1 MDNPTPKSI
10 PQSDCDAIVTTAA
23 IIDRLKQA
31 TTDLL
36 WSSESDY
43 PFEIVTWE
51 LGTDL
56 TPSDLFSN
64 IYDTELAI
72 ASLSYRIE
80 SVTLTDLFEPVLTIE
95 DWYEQAELDLVDRYT
110 NLLDSIGNNLGE
122 AQVFRVGE
130 VEIDIYIIGKTPTGD
145 IVGLKTRSV
154 ET

>member
-1 MDNPTPKSI
+1 MNNPSPETISQPEHT
-10 PQSDCDAIVTTAA
+10 AIVTTAEV
-23 IIDRLKQA
+23 IDRLKQA

-43 PFEIVTWE
+43 PFEIVSWE
-51 LGTDL
+51 SGIEL

-64 IYDTELAI
+64 IYDADLE
-72 ASLSYRIE
+72 IE
-80 SVTLTDLFEPVLTIE
+80 SISLTDLFEPVLTIE

-110 NLLDSIGNNLGE
+110 NLLDSINTNLSE
-122 AQVFRVGE
+122 VQVFRVGE

-145 IVGLKTRSV
+145 IIGLKTRSV

>member
-1 MDNPTPKSI
+1 MNHPLPDSI
-10 PQSDCDAIVTTAA
+10 PQTEPTKIVTTAA

-43 PFEIVTWE
+43 PFEVVSWE
-51 LGTDL
+51 PGTEL
-56 TPSDLFSN
+56 NPTDLFSN

-72 ASLSYRIE
+72 E
-80 SVTLTDLFEPVLTIE
+80 SITLLDLFEPVLTIE

-110 NLLDSIGNNLGE
+110 NLLDLINTNLTE
-122 AQVFRVGE
+122 VEVFRVGE
-130 VEIDIYIIGKTPTGD
+130 VEIDIYIIGKTPTGN
-145 IVGLKTRSV
+145 IIGLKTRSV

>member
-10 PQSDCDAIVTTAA
+10 SKSDRDAIVTTAEV
-23 IIDRLKQA
+23 IDRLKQA

-51 LGTDL
+51 LGVEL

-64 IYDTELAI
+64 IYDTDLAI
-72 ASLSYRIE
+72 E
-80 SVTLTDLFEPVLTIE
+80 SIPLTDLFEPVLTIE
-95 DWYEQAELDLVDRYT
+95 DWYEQAELELIDRYT
-110 NLLDSIGNNLGE
+110 NLLDSINNNLSE
-122 AQVFRVGE
+122 VQVFRVGE

-145 IVGLKTRSV
+145 IVGLKTHSI

>member
-10 PQSDCDAIVTTAA
+10 LKSDCDAIVTTAE

-43 PFEIVTWE
+43 PFEIVSWE
-51 LGTDL
+51 LGIEL

-64 IYDTELAI
+64 IYDTDLAI
-72 ASLSYRIE
+72 E
-80 SVTLTDLFEPVLTIE
+80 SISLTDLFEPVLTIE
-95 DWYEQAELDLVDRYT
+95 DWYEQTELDLVDRYT
-110 NLLDSIGNNLGE
+110 NLLDSINNNLSE
-122 AQVFRVGE
+122 VQVFRVGE

-145 IVGLKTRSV
+145 IIGLKTRSV

>member
-1 MDNPTPKSI
+1 MDNPTPESISKS
-10 PQSDCDAIVTTAA
+10 DRDAIVTTAE

-43 PFEIVTWE
+43 PFEIVSWE
-51 LGTDL
+51 LGIDL

-64 IYDTELAI
+64 IYDTDLAI
-72 ASLSYRIE
+72 E
-80 SVTLTDLFEPVLTIE
+80 SITLTYLFEPVLTIE

-110 NLLDSIGNNLGE
+110 NLLDSIDNNLSE
-122 AQVFRVGE
+122 VQVFRVGE

-145 IVGLKTRSV
+145 IVGLKTRSI

>member
-1 MDNPTPKSI
+1 MHNPSPEQTLPPKH
-10 PQSDCDAIVTTAA
+10 AEIVTTVE

-51 LGTDL
+51 LGVEL
-56 TPSDLFSN
+56 TPTDLFSN
-64 IYDTELAI
+64 IYDTDLAV
-72 ASLSYRIE
+72 E
-80 SVTLTDLFEPVLTIE
+80 SITLTDLFEPALTIE

-110 NLLDSIGNNLGE
+110 NLLDAINTNLAE
-122 AQVFRVGE
+122 VQVFRVGE
-130 VEIDIYIIGKTPTGD
+130 VEIDIYIIGKTPTDD
-145 IVGLKTRSV
+145 IVGLKTLSV

>member
-1 MDNPTPKSI
+1 MDNPTPESISKS
-10 PQSDCDAIVTTAA
+10 DRDAIVTTATV
-23 IIDRLKQA
+23 IDRLKQA

-43 PFEIVTWE
+43 PFEIVSWE
-51 LGTDL
+51 LGIEL

-64 IYDTELAI
+64 IYDTDLE
-72 ASLSYRIE
+72 IE
-80 SVTLTDLFEPVLTIE
+80 SIALIDLFEPVLTIE

-110 NLLDSIGNNLGE
+110 NLLDSINNNLFE
-122 AQVFRVGE
+122 VQVFRVGE

>member
-1 MDNPTPKSI
+1 MNNPSPESI
-10 PQSDCDAIVTTAA
+10 SQSERSANVTTAE

-51 LGTDL
+51 LGVELNPT
-56 TPSDLFSN
+56 DLFSN
-64 IYDTELAI
+64 IYDTDLAI
-72 ASLSYRIE
+72 E
-80 SVTLTDLFEPVLTIE
+80 SITLTDLFEPVLKIE
-95 DWYEQAELDLVDRYT
+95 DWYEQAELAQVDRYT
-110 NLLDSIGNNLGE
+110 NLLDSIDTNLAE
-122 AQVFRVGE
+122 VQVFRVGE

-145 IVGLKTRSV
+145 IVGLKTLSV

>member
-1 MDNPTPKSI
+1 MHNPSSETISQTEPA
-10 PQSDCDAIVTTAA
+10 AIGTTTK

-43 PFEIVTWE
+43 PFEVVSWE
-51 LGTDL
+51 PGIEL

-72 ASLSYRIE
+72 E
-80 SVTLTDLFEPVLTIE
+80 SIPLTDLFEPVLTIE
-95 DWYEQAELDLVDRYT
+95 DWYEDAELALVDRYT
-110 NLLDSIGNNLGE
+110 NLLDSINTNLSE
-122 AQVFRVGE
+122 VQVFRVGE
-130 VEIDIYIIGKTPTGD
+130 VEVDIYIIGKTPTGD
-145 IVGLKTRSV
+145 IIGLKTRSV

>member
-1 MDNPTPKSI
+1 MDNPTPESILKS
-10 PQSDCDAIVTTAA
+10 DRDAIVTTAE

-43 PFEIVTWE
+43 PFEIVSWE
-51 LGTDL
+51 LGIEL

-64 IYDTELAI
+64 IYDTDLAI
-72 ASLSYRIE
+72 E
-80 SVTLTDLFEPVLTIE
+80 SITLTDLFEPVLTIE

-110 NLLDSIGNNLGE
+110 NLLDSINNNLAE
-122 AQVFRVGE
+122 VQVFRVGE

>member
-1 MDNPTPKSI
+1 MDNPTPESI
-10 PQSDCDAIVTTAA
+10 SKSDCDAIVTTAE

-43 PFEIVTWE
+43 PFEVVTWE
-51 LGTDL
+51 PGIEL
-56 TPSDLFSN
+56 TPTDLFSN
-64 IYDTELAI
+64 IYDTDLAI
-72 ASLSYRIE
+72 E
-80 SVTLTDLFEPVLTIE
+80 SIALTDLFEPVLTIE

-110 NLLDSIGNNLGE
+110 NLLDSINNNLSE
-122 AQVFRVGE
+122 VQVFRVGE

-145 IVGLKTRSV
+145 IIGLKTRSV

>member
-1 MDNPTPKSI
+1 MDNPTPESILKS
-10 PQSDCDAIVTTAA
+10 DRDALVTTAE

-43 PFEIVTWE
+43 PFEIVSWE
-51 LGTDL
+51 LGIEL

-64 IYDTELAI
+64 IYDTDLE
-72 ASLSYRIE
+72 IE
-80 SVTLTDLFEPVLTIE
+80 SIALTDLFEPVLTIE
-95 DWYEQAELDLVDRYT
+95 DWYEQAELELVDRYT
-110 NLLDSIGNNLGE
+110 NLLDSINTNLSE
-122 AQVFRVGE
+122 VQVFRVGE

-145 IVGLKTRSV
+145 IIGLKTRSV

>member
-1 MDNPTPKSI
+1 MHNPSPEQISPTKHA
-10 PQSDCDAIVTTAA
+10 AIVTTAE

-43 PFEIVTWE
+43 PFETVTWE
-51 LGTDL
+51 PGIEL
-56 TPSDLFSN
+56 TPTDLFSN
-64 IYDTELAI
+64 TYDTDLAVESI
-72 ASLSYRIE
+72 A
-80 SVTLTDLFEPVLTIE
+80 LTDLFEPVLTIE

-110 NLLDSIGNNLGE
+110 NLLDAINTNL
-122 AQVFRVGE
+122 AQVQVFRVGE

-145 IVGLKTRSV
+145 IVGLKTLSI

>member
-1 MDNPTPKSI
+1 MDNPAPKSI
-10 PQSDCDAIVTTAA
+10 PQSDRDAIVTTAK

-43 PFEIVTWE
+43 PFEIVSWE
-51 LGTDL
+51 LGIEL

-64 IYDTELAI
+64 IYDTDLAI
-72 ASLSYRIE
+72 KSI
-80 SVTLTDLFEPVLTIE
+80 TLTDLFEPVLTIE
-95 DWYEQAELDLVDRYT
+95 DWYEQAELELVDRYT
-110 NLLDSIGNNLGE
+110 HLLDSINNNLSE
-122 AQVFRVGE
+122 VQVFRVGE

>member
-10 PQSDCDAIVTTAA
+10 SKSDLDAIVTTAEV
-23 IIDRLKQA
+23 IDRLKQA

-51 LGTDL
+51 LGVEL

-64 IYDTELAI
+64 IYDTDLAI
-72 ASLSYRIE
+72 E
-80 SVTLTDLFEPVLTIE
+80 SIPLTDLFEPVLTIE
-95 DWYEQAELDLVDRYT
+95 DWYEQAELEPIDRYT
-110 NLLDSIGNNLGE
+110 NLLDSINNNLSE
-122 AQVFRVGE
+122 VQVFRVGE
-130 VEIDIYIIGKTPTGD
+130 VEIDIYIIGKTSTGD
-145 IVGLKTRSV
+145 IVGLKTHSI

>member
-1 MDNPTPKSI
+1 MDNPKPRSISKS
-10 PQSDCDAIVTTAA
+10 DRDAIVTTAE

-43 PFEIVTWE
+43 PFEIVSWE
-51 LGTDL
+51 LGIEL

-64 IYDTELAI
+64 IYDTDLAI
-72 ASLSYRIE
+72 E
-80 SVTLTDLFEPVLTIE
+80 SITLTELFEPVLTIE

-110 NLLDSIGNNLGE
+110 NLLDSIDNNLSE
-122 AQVFRVGE
+122 VQVFRVGE
-130 VEIDIYIIGKTPTGD
+130 VEIDVYIIGKTPTGD

>member
-1 MDNPTPKSI
+1 MHNPSPEKISQTEH
-10 PQSDCDAIVTTAA
+10 AEIVTTAE

-43 PFEIVTWE
+43 PFEIVSWE
-51 LGTDL
+51 LGIEL

-64 IYDTELAI
+64 IYDTDLE
-72 ASLSYRIE
+72 IE
-80 SVTLTDLFEPVLTIE
+80 SITLTDLFEPVLTIE
-95 DWYEQAELDLVDRYT
+95 DWYEQVELDLVDRYT
-110 NLLDSIGNNLGE
+110 NLLDSIDTNLSE
-122 AQVFRVGE
+122 VQVFRVGE